1 MKSYLKILL
10 MIILGLLV
18 CDCTYAEN
26 GTETVLSNGMKV
38 FIKPMH
44 AAPIVTVNYWVKSGA
59 IYETEGEAGFSEL
72 ISRMVFSNSLNYS
85 NYTLKKE
92 IQKSGFRF
100 GKSSASDC
108 QSYFFTGSS
117 KDLDRILELSVDG
130 LYNSIFSDDDLKKAI
145 DDVKRD
151 VAQLES
157 RPDILVFNAMMQE
170 AFTVHPCR
178 RPFYGLNPNYNEAN
192 PFVLNRFYKK
202 AFSPSNT
209 TLIITG
215 DVDPK
220 MALNSIRRYVE
231 PVRGNNFTEPQ
242 LPKEPDQT
250 AYREVAKYVDVEK
263 VYLSFGWK
271 VPGFNSQDRYALYVV
286 AKLLG
291 GSEDSILWKRI
302 IMGRQTGD
310 FITASYEASRFE
322 SIFAISGISSK
333 SKSDYF
339 VNDVRRVINGMIDEF
354 IPEQAL
360 EEAKRNIINEDIFNC
375 EGVEASALNYG
386 SFAMISSAL
395 EADNFANG
403 IRSVNMDDVRRVIA
417 EYLRD
422 ENLTV
427 ATLQAPP
434 VAEDSAP
441 TMLTLENGIK
451 LIMKEN
457 HASPVISVACC
468 FTAGGLRDDK
478 RFAGI
483 SCLAGE
489 LLCRSYDTDDKSFRS
504 KLEKL
509 GARLCYDATK
519 DYVSVNM
526 KAVSSSFIPAFDM
539 FVKMLDKCEFP
550 SAYSRARKVLEDKLS
565 LEEENQALVN
575 EYNVLKSVFN
585 GGPLSYS
592 VYGKLDD
599 LGKTKRSDVVD
610 FYKKY
615 FIPSNMVISVVGDF
629 YPKELRDY
637 LLASLGKISSK
648 DSTKSKELKPTDSQN
663 IKYDS
668 PVTLKTKSDDA
679 WITYVS
685 LTGPAKDK
693 KLIALE
699 VGCRIL
705 ENSLKESF
713 KKADSDG
720 KMASS
725 VEINCKPF
733 TTEGYFKA
741 AVRTNKE
748 NVATAAQLLLLEIE
762 AFKIGNIT
770 QDKLQAAKQS
780 VFTQRAIGFTDN
792 LSLAKLYSRDEIL
805 GLGFDFYSKYDTVL
819 YSLTVSDIVE
829 AAKEYM
835 LPDKKFAVGVTSAN
849 ASELTMNGNKLVF
862 KSEKQDKKEET
873 GKDDSKK
880 EDSKKDD
887 KSKK

>member
-1 MKSYLKILL
+1 MKSYLNTLLTIL
-10 MIILGLLV
+10 ICLLL
-18 CDCTYAEN
+18 CSCAYAES

-85 NYTLKKE
+85 NYTLKSE
-92 IQKSGFRF
+92 IAKSGFRF

-117 KDLDRILELSVDG
+117 KDLDKILELSVDG

-151 VAQLES
+151 VNQLES
-157 RPDILVFNAMMQE
+157 RPDILVFNTMMQE

-178 RPFYGLNPNYNEAN
+178 RPFYGLNPNYGEAN
-192 PFVLNRFYKK
+192 PFVLNRYYKK

-215 DVDPK
+215 DIDPK
-220 MALNSIRRYVE
+220 AALASVRRYIE

-242 LPKEPDQT
+242 MPKEPEQT
-250 AYREVAKYVDVEK
+250 ACREVVKYADVEK

-271 VPGFNSQDRYALYVV
+271 VPGFNTPDRYALYVA

-291 GSEDSILWKRI
+291 GSEDSILWKRV

-310 FITASYEASRFE
+310 FITTSYEASRFE
-322 SIFAISGISSK
+322 SVFAIGGISSK
-333 SKSDYF
+333 SKAGYF
-339 VNDVRRVINGMIDEF
+339 VNDVRRIINGLIDEF

-360 EEAKRNIINEDIFNC
+360 EEAKRNIINDDIFNC

-386 SFAMISSAL
+386 SFAMISDPV
-395 EADNFANG
+395 EAENFANG
-403 IRSVNMDDVRRVIA
+403 IRSVNMDDIRRVFA

-422 ENLTV
+422 DKLTI
-427 ATLQAPP
+427 ATIQAPP

-441 TMLTLENGIK
+441 AMLTLDNGIK
-451 LIMKEN
+451 LILKEN

-468 FTAGGLRDDK
+468 FAAGGLREEK

-489 LLCRSYDTDDKSFRS
+489 LLCRSYDSDDKSFRS

-509 GARLCYDATK
+509 GARISYEAAK
-519 DYVSVNM
+519 DYVSIEM
-526 KAVSSSFIPAFDM
+526 KAVSSSFIPAFEM
-539 FVKMLDKCEFP
+539 FIKMLDKCEFP
-550 SAYSRARKVLEDKLS
+550 SAYSRARKVLEEKLEI
-565 LEEENQALVN
+565 EEGNGSLVN

-592 VYGKLDD
+592 VNGKLDD
-599 LGKTKRSDVVD
+599 LSKTKRSDVID
-610 FYKKY
+610 YYKKY

-629 YPKELRDY
+629 YPKEMRDI
-637 LLASLGKISSK
+637 LLASLGKFSSK
-648 DSTKSKELKPTDSQN
+648 ESKPKELKPTDPSN
-663 IKYDS
+663 IKFDS
-668 PVTLKTKSDDA
+668 PVTLKTKGDDA
-679 WITYVS
+679 QITYIS
-685 LTGPAKDK
+685 LTGPANDK
-693 KLIALE
+693 KLIALK
-699 VGCRIL
+699 VGCKIL
-705 ENSLKESF
+705 EDMLKESF
-713 KKADSDG
+713 KKADNTGLMS
-720 KMASS
+720 SS
-725 VEINCKPF
+725 VEIDCKPYS
-733 TTEGYFKA
+733 TEGYFKA
-741 AVRTNKE
+741 AVKTNKE

-770 QDKLQAAKQS
+770 QDKLLAAKQN

-792 LSLAKLYSRDEIL
+792 LSLARLYSTDEII
-805 GLGFDFYSKYDTVL
+805 GLGFDFYSKYDTIL
-819 YSLTVSDIVE
+819 YSLTVNDIVE

-835 LPDKKFAVGVTSAN
+835 LPDKKFAVGVASAN
-849 ASELTMNGNKLVF
+849 ASELTMDGNKLIF
-862 KSEKQDKKEET
+862 KADKPEKKTEA
-873 GKDDSKK
+873 GK

-887 KSKK
+887 KKDSTSKK